1 MSALFIPGQR
11 KDETMKTMIKR
22 LWRDES
28 GASAIEYGLVAAL
41 IGVVIAATARGIG
54 TQLTTLFTSIQTA
67 LTGS

>member
-1 MSALFIPGQR
+1 
-11 KDETMKTMIKR
+11 MKTMIKR